1 MTNLCTC
8 NRKLNI
14 RIDSK
19 SLDLLNSEILPPV
32 LRWHCY
38 NTNYLPYSTGLHKA
52 KKTEG
57 FAEFVAMHPNPPEEF
72 LTKLVDA
79 ARDASVA
86 APSNA
91 DEEFAL
97 YEAHV
102 LNNPDWKKKGVVYRP
117 GPDPVFLKVF
127 DVGLLC
133 FIIVSSW
140 KVR

>member
-1 MTNLCTC
+1 M
-8 NRKLNI
+8 
-14 RIDSK
+14 
-19 SLDLLNSEILPPV
+19 DLLNSEICPPV

-79 ARDASVA
+79 ARDANVA

-102 LNNPDWKKKGVVYRP
+102 LNNPDWKKKGVAYRP
-117 GPDPVFLKVF
+117 DQDPVFFKWCLMS
-127 DVGLLC
+127 DYS
-133 FIIVSSW
+133 VSSW
-140 KVR
+140 KASQFENSVKTCENTILSFITLERG